1 LEEKTM
7 ERTVKKAV
15 RGFNTTDG
23 AGVHL
28 VRVLGNSTVADFDP
42 ILMLDSFDS
51 FNPDDYT
58 AGFPM
63 HPHRGIE
70 TISYVVSG
78 TMRHRDSL
86 GSTDD
91 ITDGEVQWMT
101 AGSGILHEELI
112 PPAPRLLGVQLWL
125 NLPAKDK
132 MAPPAYHSVRRED
145 IPEKAFPGGA
155 LRVLAGNYRETA
167 GYQSEH
173 LPLDY
178 YDIRLEKERRVPP
191 RDPAGE
197 GRDALHPAGGGG
209 DRGKDGPG
217 KDRRAPDGG
226 GFRDPPERGVP
237 SLRAVHEQQ
246 GAERAGVLGR
256 AHSDEHPGGAGQSVP
271 GTQGGQLFEGRSKLS
286 VRICGSAAER
296 KKSWEFVNH

>member
-1 LEEKTM
+1 M

-15 RGFNTTDG
+15 QGFRTTDG

-28 VRVLGNSTVADFDP
+28 VRVLGSSTTEDFDP

-51 FNPDDYT
+51 RNPDDYT

-78 TMRHRDSL
+78 TMRHKDSL

-91 ITDGEVQWMT
+91 ISDGEVQWMT

-112 PPAPRLLGVQLWL
+112 PAAPRLLGVQLWL

-132 MAPPAYHSVRRED
+132 MTPPAYHSVRRDD
-145 IPEKAFPGGA
+145 IPEKAFPGGT
-155 LRVLAGNYRETA
+155 LRVLSGSYDGTA
-167 GYQSEH
+167 GFQPSY

-178 YDIRLEKERRVPP
+178 YDIRLEHGAEIRLDTA
-191 RDPAGE
+191 RD
-197 GRDALHPAGGGG
+197 
-209 DRGKDGPG
+209 
-217 KDRRAPDGG
+217 
-226 GFRDPPERGVP
+226 
-237 SLRAVHEQQ
+237 RAVMIFTL
-246 GAERAGVLGR
+246 LGEAAVGGR
-256 AHSDEHPGGAGQSVP
+256 TVPEKTAARLTDGDSVTIKSGAGPACVLFLSSRALGEPVCW
-271 GTQGGQLFEGRSKLS
+271 GGPIVMNTREELDQAFKDLDSGRFLKNEMSYQ
-286 VRICGSAAER
+286 
-296 KKSWEFVNH
+296 